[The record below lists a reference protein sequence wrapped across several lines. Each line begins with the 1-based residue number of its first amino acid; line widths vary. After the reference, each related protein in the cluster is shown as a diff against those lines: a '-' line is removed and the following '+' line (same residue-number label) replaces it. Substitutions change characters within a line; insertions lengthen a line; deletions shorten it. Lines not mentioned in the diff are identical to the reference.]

1 MSANRRGA
9 LIFLVL
15 LVALVLCSLLTFSWL
30 PGLGTAAALPV
41 IMVPGEPLNGAVPS
55 DAFHLTNTLVATLIA
70 DALVLLFAI
79 WAWHKSRGWS
89 KEVPGRFQSLAEL
102 LGGFIYGQTKGF
114 AGARPLARNWLF
126 PLAASIFVF
135 LLAANWMDLLPGVE
149 SVGGMHCAH
158 GGKSG
163 YPSIVIGNNAEQLFS
178 DTALNAGK
186 TATEADYEACEH
198 YRHTGARP
206 DAAALNAA
214 ADHLFNEEGALQKTL
229 AADTTLTQAEKD
241 QRIDDLRLEAT
252 EALYPH
258 AAFALTSDQLRRGA
272 QPYVFAVT
280 PAVRGAS
287 TDLNLTIG
295 LALISVIA
303 IQAFGVAA
311 QGPAYFQKFINL
323 HALGTIQKK
332 PLGAIDFI
340 VGLFEIISELG
351 KIISLAFRLFGNM
364 FAGAILLAVMSFLV
378 AALLPMVFYG
388 LELIVTSIQAYVFA
402 ILTIVFCAQAM
413 EGHASDD
420 HEHEEHGAH
429 DGVAVEEDHSS
440 EPITRTAI

>member
-9 LIFLVL
+9 MIFLVL
-15 LVALVLCSLLTFSWL
+15 IVALVLCSMVTFIWL
-30 PGLGTAAALPV
+30 PALGTAAALPV
-41 IMVPGEPLNGAVPS
+41 IMVPGEPWNGAVPS
-55 DAFHLTNTLVATLIA
+55 DAFNFTNTLAATLITDVVLVIFMVLA
-70 DALVLLFAI
+70 WNASKGWTKEIPNRFQALV
-79 WAWHKSRGWS
+79 
-89 KEVPGRFQSLAEL
+89 EL
-102 LGGFIYGQTKGF
+102 IGDFIYGQTKGF
-114 AGARPLARNWLF
+114 AGKRPLARNWLF

-135 LLAANWMDLLPGVE
+135 LLAANWMDLMPGVE
-149 SVGGMHCAH
+149 SVGLMHCAH
-158 GGKSG
+158 AGKSG
-163 YPSIVIGNNAEQLFS
+163 YPSIVVGNNAEQLFS
-178 DTALNAGK
+178 DKALYAGK
-186 TATEADYEACEH
+186 NATEADFEACEH
-198 YRHTGARP
+198 YREVGTHP
-206 DAAALNAA
+206 DSAALNAA
-214 ADHLFNEEGALQKTL
+214 ADKLFNDEGALQKTL
-229 AADTTLTQAEKD
+229 DADITLTAVEKT
-241 QRIDDLRLEAT
+241 QKITDLRTAAT
-252 EALYPH
+252 QAVYPH

-272 QPYVFAVT
+272 QPFIFAVT
-280 PAVRGAS
+280 PYVRGAS

-303 IQAFGVAA
+303 IQIFGVAA

-323 HALGTIQKK
+323 HALGTMQKK

-378 AALLPMVFYG
+378 AALLPIVFYG

-420 HEHEEHGAH
+420 HEHEDDHGSAAE
-429 DGVAVEEDHSS
+429 VDHSS